1 MLLTGVITI
10 IIALLLQSV
19 EQNEQK
25 LQPVS
30 ELLNEQLE
38 QLNAANN
45 QEINSGENKLTT
57 EANHDKEIENMAVP
71 QLNSQHNEEITPIS
85 NETVI
90 VENDG
95 KADEAT
101 IINQEQDSNKIN
113 INTATADQL
122 QTLKGIGPSK
132 AQAIIA
138 DREQKGDFKSIDE
151 IKRVKGIG
159 EKLFAG
165 IKESIVALR

>member
-10 IIALLLQSV
+10 IIALLFQSV

-25 LQPVS
+25 LQTVS

-38 QLNAANN
+38 QINAADNHEFNN
-45 QEINSGENKLTT
+45 EGNRLTT
-57 EANHDKEIENMAVP
+57 EANHDTETEHVATP
-71 QLNSQHNEEITPIS
+71 QLDTQHNEEISPIL
-85 NETVI
+85 NETEI
-90 VENDG
+90 VENDV
-95 KADEAT
+95 KVDELT
-101 IINQEQDSNKIN
+101 NINQEQDSNKIN
-113 INTATADQL
+113 INTANADQL

-138 DREQKGDFKSIDE
+138 DREQKGDFRSIDE